1 MIHGFLSILAADL
14 IVKKW
19 MGYGTIKQFPIPTAY
34 LSSTEIAPRYSEQ
47 PKHCIVPRSLEV
59 ITAAPSSDYLII
71 TCTAEENKTNKK
83 VPLVLP
89 LSFYCGSNEMMSKTS
104 LCLVGL
110 FGLFFFLPSCQFL
123 FKMLFSFPGVAP
135 SSVCLCH

>member
-1 MIHGFLSILAADL
+1 MICGFLSILAADL
-14 IVKKW
+14 IVKW
-19 MGYGTIKQFPIPTAY
+19 MGYGIIEQFPIPTAY
-34 LSSTEIAPRYSEQ
+34 LSSTEIARRYSEQ

-89 LSFYCGSNEMMSKTS
+89 FSFYCGSNEIMSKTS

-110 FGLFFFLPSCQFL
+110 SGLFFFFHLVNSFSKCYFL
-123 FKMLFSFPGVAP
+123 FRE
-135 SSVCLCH
+135 